1 MDVNGVSVPM
11 RYKFLVLLCHII
23 QVFKLKLGIIK
34 LVDYMDITIILPSAW
49 AIPIAIAVFPVP
61 GWPAIRTARPAIFP
75 SFIISSTTPAA
86 RRARFWPTR
95 PYKFYQSLD
104 IQIMIG

>member
-1 MDVNGVSVPM
+1 M
-11 RYKFLVLLCHII
+11 RYKFLVFIMPYYSSVQI
-23 QVFKLKLGIIK
+23 NIIK
-34 LVDYMDITIILPSAW
+34 LVDYINITIILPSAW

-95 PYKFYQSLD
+95 PYKFYRPLD
-104 IQIMIG
+104 SQIMIG

>member
-1 MDVNGVSVPM
+1 M

-95 PYKFYQSLD
+95 PYKFYRVSD
-104 IQIMIG
+104 SQIMIG

>member
-1 MDVNGVSVPM
+1 
-11 RYKFLVLLCHII
+11 
-23 QVFKLKLGIIK
+23 
-34 LVDYMDITIILPSAW
+34 MDITIILPSAW

-95 PYKFYQSLD
+95 PYKFYRSLD
-104 IQIMIG
+104 SQIMIGSSLIIFDI